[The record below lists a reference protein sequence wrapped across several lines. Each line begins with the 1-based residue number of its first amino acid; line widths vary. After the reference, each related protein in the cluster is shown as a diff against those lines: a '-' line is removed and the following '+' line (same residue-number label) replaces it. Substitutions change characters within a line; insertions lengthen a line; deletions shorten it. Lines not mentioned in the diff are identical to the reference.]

1 MKKGE
6 KMPNNLNLTEVLIH
20 ITNEKGTPMK
30 EVKEAIITF
39 RNLSKKEAEDSI
51 KLAISNKVIKK
62 NKKGE
67 LIPLV
72 KSQF

>member
-1 MKKGE
+1 MT
-6 KMPNNLNLTEVLIH
+6 NILTLTELLVH
-20 ITNEKGTPMK
+20 ITNDNGIPTK
-30 EVKEAIITF
+30 EVIEAIMTF

>member
-1 MKKGE
+1 MKGE
-6 KMPNNLNLTEVLIH
+6 KMPNNLNLTELLIH
-20 ITNEKGTPMK
+20 ITNENGTPIK

-51 KLAISNKVIKK
+51 KLAISNKVIKR
-62 NKKGE
+62 NKKSE